1 MIRNALGDRLKQ
13 TRNDL
18 GLNQEELAER
28 LDVSA
33 SSYKRYERGETE
45 VPSEFLRKISELGDY
60 DMNWLLTGKG
70 QMHFQEAGVEVDPDY
85 AEFAANEAGDPGLMA
100 LLSDGNRKKY
110 GITDDEAKTLKSVLF
125 RRKGKGTLEQ
135 WLRILWSIRELE

>member
-1 MIRNALGDRLKQ
+1 MSRNEIGNRLRQ
-13 TRNDL
+13 VRNDL
-18 GLNQEELAER
+18 NLSQEEFAER
-28 LDVSA
+28 FGISQRT
-33 SSYKRYERGETE
+33 YTRYERGETE

-70 QMHFQEAGVEVDPDY
+70 QMHFQEAGIEVDPDY
-85 AEFAANEAGDPGLMA
+85 AEFAANEAGDPGLQA